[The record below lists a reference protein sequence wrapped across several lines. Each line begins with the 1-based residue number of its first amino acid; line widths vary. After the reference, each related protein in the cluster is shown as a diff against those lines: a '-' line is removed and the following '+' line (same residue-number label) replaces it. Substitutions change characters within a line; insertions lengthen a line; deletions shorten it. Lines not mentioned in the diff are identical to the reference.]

1 MKSARSLFQLFRY
14 SSALLSVGI
23 LYGISGWKYVFAA
36 FFVFSLLLLFFQVA
50 SKKKLVQSN
59 YVGSLMLLMVVAAAI
74 VIYPKREKFFIQ
86 NRQEK
91 NWIDMQLWAKA
102 NSNPDDAFIVPPY
115 LEGFRIE
122 SERTVYCDWK
132 DGTLLN
138 FNPAFGLEWLRRM
151 EQLGYEKNSSRADG
165 FRNLAEK
172 NFMRIA
178 EDVAA
183 IDKSSSIFLI
193 TEKENTVLNF
203 PKLYENQKFTAYK
216 IR

>member
-1 MKSARSLFQLFRY
+1 
-14 SSALLSVGI
+14 LSVAI

-36 FFVFSLLLLFFQVA
+36 FFVFSLLLLLFQVA
-50 SKKKLVQSN
+50 SKKKLVLSN
-59 YVGSLMLLMVVAAAI
+59 YVGSLLLLIVIITAA
-74 VIYPKREKFFIQ
+74 VIYPKREKFSIQ

-102 NSNPDDAFIVPPY
+102 NSNPDAVFIVPPY
-115 LEGFRIE
+115 MEGFRIE

-151 EQLGYEKNSSRADG
+151 EQLGYEKKSSREDG
-165 FRNLAEK
+165 FRNLTEK
-172 NFMRIA
+172 NFTSIA
-178 EDVAA
+178 EDIAA
-183 IDKSSSIFLI
+183 TDKSSSIFLI
-193 TEKENTVLNF
+193 TEKENTALYF
-203 PKLYENQKFTAYK
+203 PQLYENQKFTAYK